1 MIFRRRD
8 RRPWWRVVADFLWP
22 RGGWT
27 RAFTYV
33 KHRVNRLPD
42 PPDRIAR
49 GIFAGVFT
57 TFTPFYGL
65 HFIVAAALALVVR
78 GNIPAALLATFFGN
92 PLTYLPIGVVSL
104 QTGHAILGRHTPPEH
119 EISRSL
125 GGKFLDAGED
135 LKNNVIA
142 VFTDR
147 QPDWHGLGIFYD
159 EVFFPYM
166 IGGVVPGI
174 VAGLA
179 AYYISLPVITA
190 YQKRRRGAL
199 KAKWE
204 ALREKR
210 AARDRSA
217 RAPDAD
223 RKAGRDG
230 PAMPKEGTER

>member
-1 MIFRRRD
+1 VIFRRRD
-8 RRPWWRVVADFLWP
+8 RRPWWRIVADFLWP
-22 RGGWT
+22 RGGWA

-65 HFIVAAALALVVR
+65 HFLIAAALAFVVR
-78 GNIPAALLATFFGN
+78 GNLPAALLGTFFGN
-92 PLTYLPIGVVSL
+92 PLTYVPIGVVSL
-104 QTGHAILGRHTPPEH
+104 QTGYVILGRHTPNED
-119 EISRSL
+119 ELSRSL
-125 GGKFLDAGED
+125 GGKFVDAGED
-135 LKNNVIA
+135 LQNNIVAI
-142 VFTDR
+142 FTDR
-147 QPDWHGLGIFYD
+147 QADWHGLGIFYD

-166 IGGVVPGI
+166 IGGIVPGI

-199 KAKWE
+199 RAKWE

-210 AARDRSA
+210 AAKDKAA
-217 RAPDAD
+217 RETGKE
-223 RKAGRDG
+223 RKADG
-230 PAMPKEGTER
+230 DPPAGHP

>member
-1 MIFRRRD
+1 VLAEF
-8 RRPWWRVVADFLWP
+8 VWP
-22 RGGWT
+22 RGGWA

-33 KHRVNRLPD
+33 KHRLHRLPD

-65 HFIVAAALALVVR
+65 HFVVAAALALVLR
-78 GNIPAALLATFFGN
+78 GNVVAAVLGTFFGN

-104 QTGHAILGRHTPPEH
+104 QTGYAILGRRTLHED

-135 LKNNVIA
+135 LKNNFLAI
-142 VFTDR
+142 FTEHEA
-147 QPDWHGLGIFYD
+147 DWHGLGIFYD

-166 IGGVVPGI
+166 IGGIIPGVI
-174 VAGLA
+174 VGLA
-179 AYYISLPVITA
+179 AYYISLPVIAA

-199 KAKWE
+199 AAKWE
-204 ALREKR
+204 AMRKKR
-210 AARDRSA
+210 AAKEKRDRE
-217 RAPDAD
+217 AD
-223 RKAGRDG
+223 ESGKAD
-230 PAMPKEGTER
+230 

>member
-8 RRPWWRVVADFLWP
+8 RRPWWRIVADFLWP
-22 RGGWT
+22 RGGWA

-65 HFIVAAALALVVR
+65 HFLIAAALAFLLR
-78 GNIPAALLATFFGN
+78 GNIPAALLGTFFGN
-92 PLTYLPIGVVSL
+92 PLTYLPIGVASL
-104 QTGHAILGRHTPPEH
+104 QTGYAILGRRTPPED

-125 GGKFLDAGED
+125 GGKFVDAGED
-135 LKNNVIA
+135 LKNNFLSL
-142 VFTDR
+142 FTDR
-147 QPDWHGLGIFYD
+147 VPDWHGLGIFYY
-159 EVFFPYM
+159 EVFLPYM
-166 IGGVVPGI
+166 VGGIVPGI

-179 AYYISLPVITA
+179 AYYISLPVVAA
-190 YQKRRRGAL
+190 YQKRRRGVL
-199 KAKWE
+199 RDKWE

-210 AARDRSA
+210 AAKEKAA
-217 RAPDAD
+217 REAAEG
-223 RKAGRDG
+223 RKADGDRPSGR
-230 PAMPKEGTER
+230 P